1 MEIII
6 VSLPHGWKITEAVAQ
21 THAVIVNIS
30 GRLVTWVHAR
40 GGEPVQ
46 WTATPIYGKSVNL
59 PIDKLFS
66 LIDFLGVFVGAFGG
80 ALAAVRDTRYKYDLV
95 GVTGLALASAL
106 GGGITRD
113 LILQKGPP
121 LAFADARYLI
131 TALAGAVLG
140 MMLAQRIGKNTERAI
155 VFIDAAALGLFSV
168 AGSTRAL
175 NAGMTRLP
183 ALLLGAATAVGGGC
197 IRDVLSGRTPKIFER
212 GELYAIAAAF
222 GAGVFLVCDAFK
234 LPREVSTIAGS
245 ACGFGLR
252 LLALRYHWQTR
263 PIRTE

>member
-1 MEIII
+1 M
-6 VSLPHGWKITEAVAQ
+6 
-21 THAVIVNIS
+21 
-30 GRLVTWVHAR
+30 
-40 GGEPVQ
+40 
-46 WTATPIYGKSVNL
+46 NL

-66 LIDFLGVFVGAFGG
+66 LIDFMGVFVGALGG

-113 LILQKGPP
+113 LVLQKGPP

-131 TALAGAVLG
+131 TALAGAVIG
-140 MMLAQRIGKNTERAI
+140 MIFAQRIGANTERVLLFADAI
-155 VFIDAAALGLFSV
+155 ALGLFAV
-168 AGSTRAL
+168 AGSTRAI

-183 ALLLGAATAVGGGC
+183 ALLLGATTAVGGGC

-222 GAGVFLVCDAFK
+222 GAAAFLLCDALKFT
-234 LPREVSTIAGS
+234 REISTAAGTL
-245 ACGFGLR
+245 CGFGLR
-252 LLALRYHWQTR
+252 LLAWRYHWETR
-263 PIRTE
+263 SIRTE